1 VQVFRCS
8 VVEEKK
14 KRNAREWK
22 KREREK
28 NRIYNRTTSE
38 RNDMYV
44 CLSKRVREKILLLSL
59 YYIE

>member
-14 KRNAREWK
+14 KEMRESGR
-22 KREREK
+22 REREK